1 MVWYKEALS
10 VPIPSASVSF
20 IFLLFGNLFLSPFKE
35 DEEER
40 VEDDEED
47 EEEEGEE
54 DEDEDKEEV
63 EDVVEDVSSP
73 SFRFGRL
80 LLTGTKLI
88 VALSWPIFGRE
99 YLSRS
104 LCSVLPGNCW
114 LNEYSASLTK
124 VKVAM
129 VGRLDRCG

>member
-20 IFLLFGNLFLSPFKE
+20 IFLLLGNLFLSPVKE

-47 EEEEGEE
+47 EEEEDEE
-54 DEDEDKEEV
+54 DEDEEEV
-63 EDVVEDVSSP
+63 EDVVVDVSIP

-99 YLSRS
+99 YLRRS

>member
-1 MVWYKEALS
+1 
-10 VPIPSASVSF
+10 
-20 IFLLFGNLFLSPFKE
+20 LFLSPVKE

-47 EEEEGEE
+47 EEEEDEE
-54 DEDEDKEEV
+54 DEDEEEV
-63 EDVVEDVSSP
+63 EDVVVDVSSP

-129 VGRLDRCG
+129 VGRLERCG

>member
-1 MVWYKEALS
+1 MVED
-10 VPIPSASVSF
+10 
-20 IFLLFGNLFLSPFKE
+20 
-35 DEEER
+35 DEEDGE
-40 VEDDEED
+40 EGDEED
-47 EEEEGEE
+47 EEEE
-54 DEDEDKEEV
+54 EV
-63 EDVVEDVSSP
+63 EDVMVDVSSP

-88 VALSWPIFGRE
+88 VALSCWPIFGRE
-99 YLSRS
+99 YLRRS

-129 VGRLDRCG
+129 VGRWERCG